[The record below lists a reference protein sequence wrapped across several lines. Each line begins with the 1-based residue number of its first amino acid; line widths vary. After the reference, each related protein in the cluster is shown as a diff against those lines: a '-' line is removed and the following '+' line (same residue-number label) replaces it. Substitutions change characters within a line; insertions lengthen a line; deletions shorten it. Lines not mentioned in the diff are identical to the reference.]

1 MKKLLATVM
10 FMAITTASAAFA
22 APEYTIKVG
31 YIGSDTHP
39 TMQAMKAFA
48 KDVDTGSKGKIK
60 VEPVSYTH
68 LRPRATSGILEIGTT
83 MSSSACTGSVRRS
96 ASSMLRRTD
105 QMRSRVERVSAT

>member
-1 MKKLLATVM
+1 MKKLLAAVM
-10 FMAITTASAAFA
+10 FMAITAASAAFA

-60 VEPVSYTH
+60 VEMCIRDRAQAPHWQWRS
-68 LRPRATSGILEIGTT
+68 RPR
-83 MSSSACTGSVRRS
+83 RP
-96 ASSMLRRTD
+96 
-105 QMRSRVERVSAT
+105 RSRARERSPRRRAQRA